1 MAFGLEEQK
10 AFLVPTWQG
19 FKSPSAQQAHWSAVP
34 MCWDVIIFFISSV
47 DRRSF
52 QLLCFPQEAHV
63 GALRCFLPADRWTT
77 QQAALVQE
85 AAHTSV
91 VWGCPPNGRNLC
103 AVFPWNINHYIF
115 WCPWCRWTF
124 WRFFEPVSPSA
135 EESRRWILF
144 LQVRCFDWMVL
155 RS

>member
-19 FKSPSAQQAHWSAVP
+19 CKSPSAQQAHWSAVP
-34 MCWDVIIFFISSV
+34 MCWDVIICFMSSV

-52 QLLCFPQEAHV
+52 QLVCFPQEAHV

-85 AAHTSV
+85 TAHTSWFEDV
-91 VWGCPPNGRNLC
+91 LQMAEICVPFFRETLITTSSDVRGAGEHSGGFLNQFHLQWRNSGDG
-103 AVFPWNINHYIF
+103 
-115 WCPWCRWTF
+115 
-124 WRFFEPVSPSA
+124 FF
-135 EESRRWILF
+135 F
-144 LQVRCFDWMVL
+144 FYK
-155 RS
+155 